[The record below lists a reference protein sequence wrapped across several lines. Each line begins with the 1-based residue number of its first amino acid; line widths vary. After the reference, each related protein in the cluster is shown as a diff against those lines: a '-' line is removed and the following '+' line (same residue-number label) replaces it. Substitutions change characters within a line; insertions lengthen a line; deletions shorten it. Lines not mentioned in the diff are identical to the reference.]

1 MSPGLLKMWISL
13 TGIGLM
19 FIAVFS
25 IYFSRYKVKNKI
37 IKMILAT
44 IAYISMIIAGLII
57 VFVVFSRPVQG

>member
-19 FIAVFS
+19 FVSVFS
-25 IYFSRYKVKNKI
+25 IYFSRYKVKNKV
-37 IKMILAT
+37 IKIVLAT

-57 VFVVFSRPVQG
+57 VFVVFSGPVQE